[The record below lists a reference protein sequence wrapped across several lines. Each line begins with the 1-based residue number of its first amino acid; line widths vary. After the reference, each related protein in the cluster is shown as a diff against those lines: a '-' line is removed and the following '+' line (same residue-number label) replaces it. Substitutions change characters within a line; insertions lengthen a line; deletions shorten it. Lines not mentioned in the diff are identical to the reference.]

1 MLADSTLNSPDRKY
15 ALGWD
20 GMSLVLFY
28 LFYSILFFPPS
39 TQFDASIL
47 AAEKEKKNKVAGGQ
61 TLLGLPFVWFG
72 VIPTI
77 SLP

>member
-1 MLADSTLNSPDRKY
+1 MLAGWTLNSPDRKY

-28 LFYSILFFPPS
+28 SFYCISPRNSI
-39 TQFDASIL
+39 QFDASIL
-47 AAEKEKKNKVAGGQ
+47 AAEKRKEKTKLPGAQ
-61 TLLGLPFVWFG
+61 TLLGLPFVWSG